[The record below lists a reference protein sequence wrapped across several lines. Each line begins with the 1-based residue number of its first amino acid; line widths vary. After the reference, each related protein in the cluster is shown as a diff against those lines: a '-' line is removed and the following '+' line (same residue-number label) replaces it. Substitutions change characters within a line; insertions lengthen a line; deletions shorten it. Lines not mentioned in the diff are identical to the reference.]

1 MLLYRG
7 TALNNGNKSTHSPYN
22 VFTVN
27 KFSFSEHTTYGCGGF
42 AEEAYFPTD
51 AAKTA
56 FIYDKLTSDN
66 KKIYIIGNGS
76 NILAADGIIN
86 GAVISTKRLI
96 GIKKT
101 AQDGVFCR
109 SGTTVTALLHF
120 CVTHGLSG
128 LEFLAG
134 IPATVGGLVL
144 MNGGAG
150 GKFIGGRVSAV
161 KFYDG
166 KLRTFSNNDC
176 NFDYKYSIMRDI
188 NGIITGC
195 CLNLDRSDSE
205 TVKDNIDLFL
215 KKRSIQPKGKSCGCV
230 FKNPDG
236 LSAGKLIEAAGLKGL
251 KLGCAQVSA
260 QHANFIINT
269 GDKSSDV
276 YALIAEVKSRVF
288 KRAKIRL
295 EEEVVYIGD
304 FNGADS

>member
-1 MLLYRG
+1 MS
-7 TALNNGNKSTHSPYN
+7 NGNKSTHSPYD

-144 MNGGAG
+144 
-150 GKFIGGRVSAV
+150 
-161 KFYDG
+161 
-166 KLRTFSNNDC
+166 
-176 NFDYKYSIMRDI
+176 
-188 NGIITGC
+188 
-195 CLNLDRSDSE
+195 RS
-205 TVKDNIDLFL
+205 
-215 KKRSIQPKGKSCGCV
+215 
-230 FKNPDG
+230 
-236 LSAGKLIEAAGLKGL
+236 
-251 KLGCAQVSA
+251 
-260 QHANFIINT
+260 
-269 GDKSSDV
+269 
-276 YALIAEVKSRVF
+276 Y
-288 KRAKIRL
+288 
-295 EEEVVYIGD
+295 
-304 FNGADS
+304 

>member
-7 TALNNGNKSTHSPYN
+7 TALNNGNKSTHSPN
-22 VFTVN
+22 DVFTVN

-76 NILAADGIIN
+76 NILAADGVIH

-120 CVTHGLSG
+120 CVAHGLSG

-205 TVKDNIDLFL
+205 TVKDNIDFFL

-236 LSAGKLIEAAGLKGL
+236 LSAGKLIEDAGLKGL
-251 KLGCAQVSA
+251 KLGCAQISA